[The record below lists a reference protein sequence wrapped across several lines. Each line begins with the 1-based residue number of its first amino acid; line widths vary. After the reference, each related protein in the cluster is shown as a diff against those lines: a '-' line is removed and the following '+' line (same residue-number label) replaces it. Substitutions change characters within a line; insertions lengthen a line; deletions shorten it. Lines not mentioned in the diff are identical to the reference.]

1 MKSESKV
8 TQLCLTFCNSMD
20 CSLPGSSIHGIFQ
33 AGVLEWVAISFSRGS
48 AWPRDLTGVSRIA
61 DRLFTIWATREAR
74 FWMLRLWA
82 VGSMA
87 PNLESWICYA
97 TSQQI
102 LSQFQSR
109 SCRACNLTTNNCPMP
124 CEVTNWFLIPLFQF
138 SNVMYC
144 IVVVQ
149 LLVHAQ
155 LFETPWLPHPSPS
168 PRVCSDSGTL
178 SPWCH
183 PITSSSVIPFSCL
196 QSFPASGSFP
206 MSQLFASGDQ
216 STGASASVLP
226 MNIQSKP
233 LFK

>member
-1 MKSESKV
+1 MRSESRV
-8 TQLCLTFCNSMD
+8 TQCLTFGNSVD

-48 AWPRDLTGVSRIA
+48 ACPRDLTGVSRIA

-74 FWMLRLWA
+74 FWMLRLWV
-82 VGSMA
+82 VGSTA

-102 LSQFQSR
+102 LSQYQSR

-155 LFETPWLPHPSPS
+155 LFETPWLPRPSPS
-168 PRVCSDSGTL
+168 PRVCSDSDESVMPSNHL
-178 SPWCH
+178 ILCYPLLLPSIFSSIRVFSNESALRISWPKYWSFSFSP
-183 PITSSSVIPFSCL
+183 SNEY
-196 QSFPASGSFP
+196 SG
-206 MSQLFASGDQ
+206 
-216 STGASASVLP
+216 
-226 MNIQSKP
+226 
-233 LFK
+233 